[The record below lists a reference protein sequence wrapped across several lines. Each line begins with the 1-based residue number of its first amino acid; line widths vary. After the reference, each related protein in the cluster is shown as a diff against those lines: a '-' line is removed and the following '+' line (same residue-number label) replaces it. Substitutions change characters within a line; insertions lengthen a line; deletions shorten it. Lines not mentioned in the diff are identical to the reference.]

1 MLTPEEIDKLVETM
15 QPLIDELNDFIT
27 MDIIKRLM
35 ARIRHGDPFKLSES
49 DIWQIEVLRET
60 NAHFRT
66 VQQKIVTWT
75 GKAERE
81 IAAIFEDAGITAW
94 NADRKIYEANG
105 RTTLAINEL
114 PRMVQIMQDTM
125 QRTFGTFHNLTRTTA
140 HSSQQ
145 RFIRLLDE
153 AHMKTITGATS
164 YQEAVRQ
171 AVNELCTKQL
181 VVTYGDAPNGQF
193 VHHKDT
199 IEVATLRAVRTGTAQ
214 ACGNISLQGMI
225 DNDYDIIQV
234 SGHLGARYGDGG
246 ENPGNHFWWQAKLY
260 SRTGKTPNIPNFAV
274 CGYGSGEGLC
284 GWNCRHS
291 FGPGTLGFNPY
302 EGFDSEENKKAYD
315 LSQKQRALERRI
327 RRDKADVVGR
337 DTALK
342 YCPEEEKEKYQADYD
357 KSVALLKKHMKAYN
371 DFCKANKLKKQ
382 YDRLEHAKYTRLMRN
397 SKPANGG
404 QGAQT

>member
-1 MLTPEEIDKLVETM
+1 MLTPEEIDKLIETI
-15 QPLIDELNDFIT
+15 QPFIDELNDFIT
-27 MDIIKRLM
+27 TDIIKRLM
-35 ARIRHGDPFKLSES
+35 ARLRHGDPFQLSQS
-49 DIWQIEVLRET
+49 DIWQVELLKET
-60 NAHFRT
+60 NAHFEA
-66 VQQKIVTWT
+66 VQKKIATWT
-75 GKAERE
+75 GKADKE

-94 NADRKIYEANG
+94 DADRKIYEANG
-105 RTTLAINEL
+105 KKTVPINEL

-125 QRTFGTFHNLTRTTA
+125 QRTYGTFHNFTRTTA

-153 AHMKTITGATS
+153 AHMKTVTGATS
-164 YQEAVRQ
+164 YQEAVRH
-171 AVNELCTKQL
+171 AVNELCTTQL
-181 VVTYGDAPNGQF
+181 VVTYGDAPGGQY

-246 ENPGNHFWWQAKLY
+246 HNPSNHFWWQAKLY
-260 SRTGKTPNIPNFAV
+260 SRTGQTKGLPNFSV

-302 EGFDSEENKKAYD
+302 EKFDSEENKKAYD

-327 RRDKADVVGR
+327 RRDKADVTGR
-337 DTALK
+337 DTALRN
-342 YCPEEEKEKYQADYD
+342 CPESEKDKYQADYD
-357 KSVALLKKHMKAYN
+357 KAVSKLKKHMKAYN
-371 DFCKANKLKKQ
+371 DFCKQNNMKKQ
-382 YDRLEHAKYTRLMRN
+382 YDRLENAKYTRLMRYR
-397 SKPANGG
+397 KPPNKP
-404 QGAQT
+404 